1 MATRYR
7 FREWTAARVIQLHP
21 VRRKSTLGLEG
32 KTQRTGAG
40 GGGMSSGHVQG
51 APDASGPREASWE
64 SMLVQ
69 GSKKQILSSQ
79 ASSLRQFLS
88 SGLQLDNNLG
98 LHAARTYMD
107 SKFFNDVGE
116 DALKALTGPWF
127 ADADQRLNSDM
138 LELLLQIV
146 SMALACRGVLECDIV
161 CVRAKLRAC

>member
-1 MATRYR
+1 M
-7 FREWTAARVIQLHP
+7 
-21 VRRKSTLGLEG
+21 STLGLEG

-107 SKFFNDVGE
+107 SKFFNNVGE
-116 DALKALTGPWF
+116 G
-127 ADADQRLNSDM
+127 
-138 LELLLQIV
+138 
-146 SMALACRGVLECDIV
+146 
-161 CVRAKLRAC
+161 